1 VERSSE
7 SSTTRTPTDAT
18 ANAHQDMKHAYWCN
32 TCEEMFE
39 ADQPND
45 ATVVC
50 PRAAGKTHDV
60 EYAGPVYF
68 DLDNLDTGDEPQLE
82 IGPPPTLGS
91 PGLVSNPKVSPPTPV
106 AQPGIELGPMVI
118 KKETVTTTTI
128 APPKPLSF
136 AAMASKP
143 GTGPTVQSP
152 PKTTAP
158 KKVLQELPVASHS
171 PTTLTGKL
179 LEDYE
184 AIMKVVFA
192 ESGAETNIAWSSN
205 TGFGP
210 TVHIQ
215 TKLKRGDADAERLY
229 RAVRTTLH
237 GKRIPGSKGLTF
249 YVGAL
254 CPAMKAGFR
263 ISSHKKNNPKG
274 LAILHVDN

>member
-1 VERSSE
+1 
-7 SSTTRTPTDAT
+7 
-18 ANAHQDMKHAYWCN
+18 MKHAYWCT

-39 ADQPND
+39 SDKAND
-45 ATVVC
+45 PSVVC
-50 PRAAGKTHDV
+50 PHASGKTHDV

-106 AQPGIELGPMVI
+106 AQAGIELGPMVI
-118 KKETVTTTTI
+118 KKESEPTATM
-128 APPKPLSF
+128 APPKPMSF

-158 KKVLQELPVASHS
+158 KRVLTELPVATHS
-171 PTTLTGKL
+171 PTTLTDTL
-179 LEDYE
+179 LADYE

-192 ESGAETNIAWSSN
+192 ERGAETRIDWSSN

-210 TVHIQ
+210 TVHVQ
-215 TKLKRGDADAERLY
+215 TKLKRNENNADLLY
-229 RAVRTTLH
+229 HTVRTALH

-263 ISSHKKNNPKG
+263 ISSHKKNDHKG